1 MKQLIKSIF
10 SCKYNE
16 IVQCPNTGDV
26 TSTHIVGGN
35 IPMGL

>member
-1 MKQLIKSIF
+1 MKQLITKLF

-26 TSTHIVGGN
+26 TTTLVVGGN